1 MKQLGSSW
9 GRGAQEGV
17 AMAVCLI
24 LLLVMTVIGIA
35 SMSGASLEIKMAG
48 LMQQEEIAL
57 RRAERTLV
65 AAEDAIETI
74 AATTGRFEFGA
85 SGDGYYLPEDELDAR
100 VADWSHFSHLAG
112 PVSTDDDR
120 DNDDAYVVEYLGPMV
135 IPGETIKEET
145 DAPVAGAL
153 AYVYRTTI
161 RSASTEKSVRIIESL
176 YTTADAP

>member
-1 MKQLGSSW
+1 MAYANSRQ
-9 GRGAQEGV
+9 GRGAQRGV

-24 LLLVMTVIGIA
+24 LLLVMTLIGIA

-65 AAEDAIETI
+65 VAEDAIETM
-74 AATTGRFEFGA
+74 ATTTGRFEFGG
-85 SGDGYYLPEDELDAR
+85 SGDGYYLPEDEIDAR
-100 VADWSHFSHLAG
+100 VADWSGFSHLAG
-112 PVSTDDDR
+112 PVSSDDDQ

-135 IPGETIKEET
+135 IPGETVREET

-153 AYVYRTTI
+153 AHVYRTTI
-161 RSASTEKSVRIIESL
+161 RSASPGKSVRIIESL
-176 YTTADAP
+176 YTTAEAP